1 MWITQRKNK
10 SDIILSMLKDII
22 PFDRIWLNLHEHS
35 FSAKAVIS
43 FINFLE
49 RRLGAEFVYDNSRLN
64 SESLELANLF
74 EIAETLH
81 SCGVIRSYRRN
92 YGFSDEPRTIYWN
105 AEYHLG
111 EGQYETAG
119 GSSLDNQPLAFTK
132 MIAETIERNAWFTYD
147 GFAPFIFATINDME
161 KKCNFL
167 HPKNF
172 ASYTETVRGKNKR
185 LEIRPEDSFRWIS
198 GYSWT
203 KKMSSWVPAQIVSG
217 HKNLRSFSPASKE
230 PSIRASITTGI
241 ATHPVRTSALVSGVL
256 EVIER
261 DAYMITWLNQ
271 LSLPRIDLAELSSRN
286 ASLGELLKICHQY
299 GFRLHAV
306 RLLTDAPTHAVCVI
320 LEDLSGT
327 LPKFSIGLKAHQ
339 DSAYAV

>member
-1 MWITQRKNK
+1 
-10 SDIILSMLKDII
+10 MLKDII
-22 PFDRIWLNLHEHS
+22 SFDRVWLNLHEHS
-35 FSAKAVIS
+35 FSAKAVVS

-49 RRLGAEFVYDNSRLN
+49 RRLGAEFVYDNSRFN
-64 SESLELANLF
+64 SESLGLANLF

-81 SCGVIRSYRRN
+81 SRGVIRSYKRN
-92 YGFSDEPRTIYWN
+92 YSFSDEPRTIYWN

-111 EGQYETAG
+111 DGQYDSAG
-119 GSSLDNQPLAFTK
+119 GSSLDNQSLAFTK
-132 MIAETIERNAWFTYD
+132 TIAEAIERNAWFTYD

-161 KKCNFL
+161 KKYNFL

-172 ASYTETVRGKNKR
+172 ASYDEIVRGKNKR
-185 LEIRPEDSFRWIS
+185 LEIEPEDSFRWVN

-217 HKNLRSFSPASKE
+217 HKNLRSFSSTSKE

-241 ATHPVRTSALVSGVL
+241 ATHPVRMSALVSGVL

-271 LSLPRIDLAELSSRN
+271 LSLPRIDLVELSSRN
-286 ASLGELLKICHQY
+286 SSLDKLFKICHQY
-299 GFRLHAV
+299 GFRPHAV